1 MENRRKKPSHNQDTS
16 TSSTITAVRGLTGQE
31 DPEIKS
37 KQCSGGVEVV
47 PEKLPG
53 AKQFKVTR
61 HEADN
66 SRCQLGPVSGWRSTI
81 ILTAV
86 IRKFVSETGLRG
98 PNGSGSVYLNTE
110 RSSRDGGEGTL
121 NLQVHG
127 CIQP

>member
-1 MENRRKKPSHNQDTS
+1 M
-16 TSSTITAVRGLTGQE
+16 QE
-31 DPEIKS
+31 DLVTKS
-37 KQCSGGVEVV
+37 KQCSGGVEVI

-61 HEADN
+61 HEADL

-98 PNGSGSVYLNTE
+98 PNGSGSVYLNTK

-127 CIQP
+127 CIEP

>member
-1 MENRRKKPSHNQDTS
+1 M
-16 TSSTITAVRGLTGQE
+16 QE
-31 DPEIKS
+31 DLVSKS

-47 PEKLPG
+47 LEKLPG

-61 HEADN
+61 HEADLT
-66 SRCQLGPVSGWRSTI
+66 RCQLGLVSGWRSTI
-81 ILTAV
+81 ILTTV
-86 IRKFVSETGLRG
+86 IRKFRETGLRG
-98 PNGSGSVYLNTE
+98 PNGSGYVYLNTE